1 MPPKTP
7 SSGGL
12 RRLRSV
18 RPPLYRDTMII
29 DCGTCQAPKTA
40 CADCLVTALLGV
52 VGTVELEQPEMR
64 ALSVLSDAGLVPPL
78 RLIS

>member
-1 MPPKTP
+1 
-7 SSGGL
+7 
-12 RRLRSV
+12 
-18 RPPLYRDTMII
+18 MII